1 MKKSARIAAAGAAA
15 VLTAAVGILGAAS
28 ASADNRDMGDNRE
41 FGTDGTRVTSVEDN
55 WEWGDNREFGA
66 DGTRVTSVQDNR
78 DF

>member
-28 ASADNRDMGDNRE
+28 ATAADIWEWSADGTRVTSVPDNRDMGDNRE
-41 FGTDGTRVTSVEDN
+41 FGTDGTRVTSV
-55 WEWGDNREFGA
+55 
-66 DGTRVTSVQDNR
+66 QDNR